1 MWVSCLKKGG
11 RHTSGTDPAWTPA
24 ESSVVSLSGFSITA
38 FLFIPS
44 VFGWRQ
50 EGREMAFRG
59 INRVGEDWKKIN
71 DNGGSKYF
79 SVLLLNSERRW
90 IKGALKVS
98 SFHSGLLF
106 NSSFIQGLMQM
117 KPPPCTSVISTASR
131 RSAAF
136 PNISTR
142 SCCILMETGWADVQ
156 SGRANCALCNSENKP
171 SDQQRSKGFRGGWA
185 LFKRWRPRWNK
196 RDGRIF
202 RILLPLTPKRL
213 CVCSDRVLI
222 YWKLPWEE
230 SEVKSDHSVW
240 ARISFY
246 TFEQRPLTN
255 QSSAL
260 RSF

>member
-1 MWVSCLKKGG
+1 MEEVNI
-11 RHTSGTDPAWTPA
+11 
-24 ESSVVSLSGFSITA
+24 SLF
-38 FLFIPS
+38 
-44 VFGWRQ
+44 
-50 EGREMAFRG
+50 
-59 INRVGEDWKKIN
+59 
-71 DNGGSKYF
+71 
-79 SVLLLNSERRW
+79 LLLNSERWW

-131 RSAAF
+131 LSAAF

-142 SCCILMETGWADVQ
+142 SCCILMETGWASVQ
-156 SGRANCALCNSENKP
+156 SGRANFALCSSENNP

-185 LFKRWRPRWNK
+185 LLKRWFPVAFITWEPGAQPTCQRSVRRPRWNK

-240 ARISFY
+240 ERISFY